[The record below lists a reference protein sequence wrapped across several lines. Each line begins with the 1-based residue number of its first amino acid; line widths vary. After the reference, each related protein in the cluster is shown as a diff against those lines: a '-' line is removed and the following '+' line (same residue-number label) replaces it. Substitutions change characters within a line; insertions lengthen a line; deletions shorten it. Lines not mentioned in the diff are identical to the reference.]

1 MGSILG
7 MMRKREGGSVWKGET
22 SPAPQH
28 TPVSP
33 SSAKPTFTFSWLKES
48 ILFMA
53 VSKAV
58 TISRKPGSCSHRG
71 LDSRSEEILTA
82 DLDMAEGNGSGEHAK
97 ESREGHVPAA
107 AWWDSHPSPGWLLHP
122 QRVTAGKNQGLQP
135 PGRVQHNFPGR
146 YSTLVERKER
156 KSHQFIH
163 VNTQRTVFIEVKSEA
178 LRCTACDVA
187 RNNTRLTKALFS

>member
-1 MGSILG
+1 MGNILG

-22 SPAPQH
+22 SPAAQH

-82 DLDMAEGNGSGEHAK
+82 DLDMAAGNGSGEHAK
-97 ESREGHVPAA
+97 ESREGHIPVAT
-107 AWWDSHPSPGWLLHP
+107 WWDSHPSPGLAPASAKGDRGQKSGTSATGEGSAQL
-122 QRVTAGKNQGLQP
+122 
-135 PGRVQHNFPGR
+135 
-146 YSTLVERKER
+146 SRKI
-156 KSHQFIH
+156 FNIG
-163 VNTQRTVFIEVKSEA
+163 
-178 LRCTACDVA
+178 
-187 RNNTRLTKALFS
+187 